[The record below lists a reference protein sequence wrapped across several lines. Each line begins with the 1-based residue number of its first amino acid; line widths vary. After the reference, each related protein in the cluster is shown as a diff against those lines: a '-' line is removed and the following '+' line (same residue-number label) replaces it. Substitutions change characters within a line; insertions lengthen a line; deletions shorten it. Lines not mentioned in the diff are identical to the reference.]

1 MPPWCRG
8 LYAGRLRVDGWSQ
21 SSKPRSCCSLPSG
34 GSWFPPLRVGC
45 LAALLLAVDAA
56 AADVIAPARPWA
68 VWPAWPA
75 AIGSASA
82 ISWPDPWRCASRL
95 PRRDQLTPAAWAG
108 LYAALAVY
116 FQRRV
121 PFPAELRETLSDE
134 HYLRNVVAVLFEPGT
149 KRP

>member
-1 MPPWCRG
+1 MQRLG
-8 LYAGRLRVDGWSQ
+8 DQLAGTVAVCEQAAARLNLAAIEVKKFNSFRAYPELAVRLR
-21 SSKPRSCCSLPSG
+21 
-34 GSWFPPLRVGC
+34 
-45 LAALLLAVDAA
+45 LAARPREAYLALDA
-56 AADVIAPARPWA
+56 
-68 VWPAWPA
+68 
-75 AIGSASA
+75 
-82 ISWPDPWRCASRL
+82 L
-95 PRRDQLTPAAWAG
+95 PRRDHLTPAAWAG